1 MAKKEEVVRGAEV
14 NSDGNRAVN
23 KFRVS
28 DAVIMVILVLL
39 CATCVLPFVHLL
51 AKSISGNS

>member
-14 NSDGNRAVN
+14 NSDGNRAIN

-28 DAVIMVILVLL
+28 DVVILSLI
-39 CATCVLPFVHLL
+39 H
-51 AKSISGNS
+51 I